1 MCPRGQG
8 RPRGLHLWCK
18 VVFFFYSV
26 LILIWT
32 ETALNFPRRRFFFLF
47 WSSLTFGPKTH
58 STYGEDLCFLLVFS
72 AHSLLDIISIKGVTL
87 ERVTPRNPAPGAT
100 ILRNVSAL

>member
-1 MCPRGQG
+1 MCPRDQE

-18 VVFFFYSV
+18 VFFIF
-26 LILIWT
+26 I
-32 ETALNFPRRRFFFLF
+32 RFLSSFGPKPHSISHEDVFFLF
-47 WSSLTFGPKTH
+47 WSSLTFGPKAH
-58 STYGEDLCFLLVFS
+58 STYGKNLCFLFVFS

-100 ILRNVSAL
+100 ILRNVPAL